1 MEDCPRLRE
10 TAPQGGE
17 LMTGSVV
24 LIILTA
30 CAAPIETPGLTESAC
45 NLARLEAEVH
55 AAIAGEPVET
65 ACEVE
70 V

>member
-1 MEDCPRLRE
+1 
-10 TAPQGGE
+10 
-17 LMTGSVV
+17 MTVGAFA